1 MPGMAPP
8 VPVASPTTFP
18 RLLLKHAAERGDRPA
33 LREKD
38 LGIWQTFSWS
48 QSAAEIRALAGGLA
62 SLGFR
67 RGDALAIIGE
77 NRPRLYW
84 SITAAQS
91 LGGIPVPLYQ
101 DAVAQEMV
109 FVFQNADIAC
119 AIVED
124 QEQVDK
130 LLEILPQCP
139 KLTHIIYDDP
149 RGLRRYGQ
157 MEGQAE
163 LIGFDELQR
172 RGREFNDA
180 HPDHFE
186 QEIEKGR
193 PEDIAA
199 LFYTSGT
206 TGSPKGVVLTHE
218 AMIATGRTYCEFEH
232 LDADEE
238 LLAYLPMAW
247 IGQNLFSYTQSM
259 VAGFCVSCPESAET
273 VMSDM
278 REIGPTYYFAPPRVL
293 EGLLTSVMIRMED
306 ASYLKRKA
314 FHYFMDLARRV
325 GSRILDGEP
334 VSLTDR
340 IMYAVGGFTVYGPL
354 RNALGMS
361 RVKVA
366 YTAGEA
372 IGPDLFVF
380 YRSIGINLKQIYG
393 QTETTVYVC
402 VQPNGAVRSDTV
414 GPPLPGCEIKL
425 SGDGEILV
433 KTPGLFK
440 GYFKNAEATTEAID
454 ADGWFR
460 TGDAGYFDHDGHL
473 KIIDRAKD
481 VGRLTDATMF
491 APKYLE
497 NKLKFFTHIKEAV
510 AFGNGRDH
518 ATAMINIDVNAV
530 GDWAERRNLG
540 YAGYTD
546 LAAKPEVYEL
556 VRECIEKVNLDLA
569 CDPKLAT
576 SQIRRFVILH
586 KELDAD
592 DGELTRT
599 RKVRRNIIADKYEK
613 IIDALYGSAPSVQID
628 ALVKFEDGRSGMIRA
643 ELKVADA
650 KTYGPSEAAQMNR
663 KAA

>member
-1 MPGMAPP
+1 MPAMATPDTG
-8 VPVASPTTFP
+8 STRGLTFP
-18 RLLLKHAAERGDRPA
+18 RLLMKHATERRDHPC

-38 LGIWQTFSWS
+38 LGIWQTWSWG
-48 QSAAEIRALAGGLA
+48 QSADEIRALSGGLA
-62 SLGFR
+62 SLGYQ

-84 SITAAQS
+84 SITTAQA

-109 FVFQNADIAC
+109 FVFQNADIAF

-139 KLTHIIYDDP
+139 KLKHIIYDDP
-149 RGLRRYGQ
+149 RGLRSY
-157 MEGQAE
+157 GQAE
-163 LIGFDELQR
+163 LISFDELQR
-172 RGREFNDA
+172 RGREFNEA
-180 HPDHFE
+180 QPSFFQ
-186 QEIEKGR
+186 QEVDKGSAN
-193 PEDIAA
+193 DMAA

-218 AMIATGRTYCEFEH
+218 AMIASGRAYCDFEK
-232 LDADEE
+232 LGPDEE

-247 IGQNLFSYTQSM
+247 IGQNLFSYAQSM

-273 VMSDM
+273 VMNDL

-293 EGLLTSVMIRMED
+293 EGLLTTVMIRMED
-306 ASYLKRKA
+306 ASYLKRKS

-325 GSRILDGEP
+325 GSRILDGQS
-334 VSLTDR
+334 VSEADR
-340 IMYAVGGFTVYGPL
+340 LLYALGNIAVYGPL

-361 RVKVA
+361 RVRVA

-380 YRSIGINLKQIYG
+380 YRSIGINLKQLYG

-425 SGDGEILV
+425 TSDGEVLV
-433 KTPGLFK
+433 KTPGLFRE
-440 GYFKNAEATTEAID
+440 YFKNAEATAEAID
-454 ADGWFR
+454 AEGWFR
-460 TGDAGYFDHDGHL
+460 TGDAGFFDGDGHL

-481 VGRLTDATMF
+481 VGKLKDGTLF

-497 NKLKFFTHIKEAV
+497 NKLKFFPHIKEAV
-510 AFGNGRDH
+510 AFGDSRDY
-518 ATAMINIDVNAV
+518 ATVVINIDMDAV

-540 YAGYTD
+540 YAGYAD

-556 VRECIEKVNLDLA
+556 IRECVEKVNLDLA
-569 CDPKLAT
+569 ADHKLVK
-576 SQIRRFVILH
+576 SQMARFVILH

-599 RKVRRNIIADKYEK
+599 RKVRRRVIADKYDK
-613 IIDALYGSAPSVQID
+613 IVQAMYGSEPHVQID
-628 ALVKFEDGRSGMIRA
+628 AAVKFEDGRSGTIRA
-643 ELKVADA
+643 DLQIMEAKIFTSADA
-650 KTYGPSEAAQMNR
+650 ASMNR